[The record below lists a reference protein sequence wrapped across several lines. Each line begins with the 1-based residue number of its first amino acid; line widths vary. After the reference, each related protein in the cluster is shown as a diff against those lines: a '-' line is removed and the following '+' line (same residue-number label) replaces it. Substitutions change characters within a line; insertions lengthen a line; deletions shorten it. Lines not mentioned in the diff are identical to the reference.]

1 MGCCV
6 IQWVG
11 HSRQEAKMAEVKP
24 ILGVIGGTGLAQIAG
39 LVRPE
44 QIEAKTP
51 FGSPSGP
58 LTVGYLRGMRVVFLA
73 RHGAGHM
80 FQPRDI
86 PYQANVWAMRQLGV
100 THLVSLSAV
109 GSLLEGLPPGRLVIV
124 DDFFDRTNEL
134 PRTFFGEP
142 GLVVH
147 VSFGDPTCNEL
158 RPQLFSAAR
167 QAGLGEETIHGG
179 TYVCIPG
186 PRFSTHAESRFFQ
199 TTVPGAAVVGMT
211 ALREASLAR
220 EAEMHYACLA
230 LVTDYDAWREG
241 EGSVTGEMV
250 QRTIRENA
258 GRAEAVIAELAH
270 ILSHD
275 SPRVWA
281 CGCADALAN
290 GAIHT
295 APEHIPPELCDRY
308 KLLIAHRLPHPA
320 N

>member
-1 MGCCV
+1 
-6 IQWVG
+6 
-11 HSRQEAKMAEVKP
+11 MAEVKP

-39 LVRPE
+39 LARAE
-44 QIEAKTP
+44 QIEAETL
-51 FGSPSGP
+51 FGSPSGR
-58 LTVGYLRGMRVVFLA
+58 LTVGYLRDTRVVFLA
-73 RHGAGHM
+73 RHGVGHV

-86 PYQANVWAMRQLGV
+86 PYQANVWAMRELGV

-109 GSLLEGLPPGRLVIV
+109 GSLREELSPGRLVVV
-124 DDFFDRTNEL
+124 DDFFDRTNEP
-134 PRTFFGEP
+134 PRTFFSEP

-147 VSFGDPTCNEL
+147 VSFGYPICSEL

-167 QAGLGEETIHGG
+167 QAGLDENTAHGG

-186 PRFSTHAESRFFQ
+186 PRFSTRAESLFFQ
-199 TTVPGAAVVGMT
+199 KNVPDAAVVGMT

-230 LVTDYDAWREG
+230 LVTDYDAWRDG
-241 EGSVTGEMV
+241 EESVTGEMV

-270 ILSHD
+270 ALSHD
-275 SPRVWA
+275 SSRAVT
-281 CGCADALAN
+281 CGCADALAH

-295 APEHIPPELCDRY
+295 RPEAIPPTLRDQ
-308 KLLIAHRLPHPA
+308 LAPLIAHRLPPPVK
-320 N
+320 